1 MDEANNYTRKWK
13 RERAPHKA
21 NSIRSSIASNTYAYR
36 RLRQPGAI
44 RHRHRIGTRYR
55 GNDHGSRV
63 SSRDTSWLTETREI
77 EKILIDRIAE
87 QCTMT
92 QIDRITI
99 NDDLGTEAD
108 GDYIAL
114 VYLTWD
120 QKNTGKTSKKM
131 LEMYSSDL
139 AATLGEQNSSVNEI
153 AIFWTVPYL
162 NDTAKCSYQRNG
174 DGFVE
179 MDMAWGKAL
188 Q

>member
-1 MDEANNYTRKWK
+1 
-13 RERAPHKA
+13 
-21 NSIRSSIASNTYAYR
+21 
-36 RLRQPGAI
+36 
-44 RHRHRIGTRYR
+44 
-55 GNDHGSRV
+55 
-63 SSRDTSWLTETREI
+63 
-77 EKILIDRIAE
+77 
-87 QCTMT
+87 MT

-99 NDDLGTEAD
+99 NDDLGTEAN

-131 LEMYSSDL
+131 HEMYSSDL

-153 AIFWTVPYL
+153 AIFWTIPYL

-179 MDMAWGKAL
+179 MDMAWGKAFP
-188 Q
+188 

>member
-1 MDEANNYTRKWK
+1 
-13 RERAPHKA
+13 
-21 NSIRSSIASNTYAYR
+21 
-36 RLRQPGAI
+36 
-44 RHRHRIGTRYR
+44 
-55 GNDHGSRV
+55 
-63 SSRDTSWLTETREI
+63 
-77 EKILIDRIAE
+77 
-87 QCTMT
+87 MT

-114 VYLTWD
+114 VYLTWN

-162 NDTAKCSYQRNG
+162 NDTAKCSYKRNG
-174 DGFVE
+174 GSLSKWIWHGAKRFNNQHVI
-179 MDMAWGKAL
+179 MHVSL
-188 Q
+188 HQVR

>member
-1 MDEANNYTRKWK
+1 MNIAQSGALQS
-13 RERAPHKA
+13 RERWFLPHSGISLPSWKM
-21 NSIRSSIASNTYAYR
+21 
-36 RLRQPGAI
+36 
-44 RHRHRIGTRYR
+44 RIWF
-55 GNDHGSRV
+55 V
-63 SSRDTSWLTETREI
+63 TETQEI
-77 EKILIDRIAE
+77 EKILTDRITE
-87 QCTMT
+87 QYTMT

-108 GDYIAL
+108 GDDIAL
-114 VYLTWD
+114 VYLTWN

-179 MDMAWGKAL
+179 MDMAWGKAFP
-188 Q
+188 

>member
-1 MDEANNYTRKWK
+1 MKKQHTKRIPFVVAFLATLTLIGGCGNQGPSDTANESATDTEATTTR
-13 RERAPHKA
+13 A
-21 NSIRSSIASNTYAYR
+21 ASAAET
-36 RLRQPGAI
+36 P
-44 RHRHRIGTRYR
+44 
-55 GNDHGSRV
+55 V
-63 SSRDTSWLTETREI
+63 VLTETQKI
-77 EKILIDRIAE
+77 EKILTNRITK
-87 QCTMT
+87 QYTMI

-114 VYLTWD
+114 VYLTWN
-120 QKNTGKTSKKM
+120 QKNTGTTSKKM

-139 AATLGEQNSSVNEI
+139 AATLGEQNSAVNEI
-153 AIFWTVPYL
+153 AIFWTVPHL

-179 MDMAWGKAL
+179 MDMAWGKAF

>member
-1 MDEANNYTRKWK
+1 MKKHHTKQMAFVAVLLATLTLIGGCGNQEPSDTATES
-13 RERAPHKA
+13 APDTEVTTTGA
-21 NSIRSSIASNTYAYR
+21 ASAAET
-36 RLRQPGAI
+36 P
-44 RHRHRIGTRYR
+44 
-55 GNDHGSRV
+55 V
-63 SSRDTSWLTETREI
+63 VLTETQKI
-77 EKILIDRIAE
+77 EKILTDRITE
-87 QCTMT
+87 QYTMT

-114 VYLTWD
+114 IYLTWD

-179 MDMAWGKAL
+179 MDMAWGKAF

>member
-1 MDEANNYTRKWK
+1 
-13 RERAPHKA
+13 
-21 NSIRSSIASNTYAYR
+21 
-36 RLRQPGAI
+36 
-44 RHRHRIGTRYR
+44 
-55 GNDHGSRV
+55 
-63 SSRDTSWLTETREI
+63 
-77 EKILIDRIAE
+77 
-87 QCTMT
+87 MT

-120 QKNTGKTSKKM
+120 QTNMGTTSKKM

-139 AATLGEQNSSVNEI
+139 AATLAKQNSSVNEI
-153 AIFWTVPYL
+153 AIFWTAPYL

-179 MDMAWGKAL
+179 MDMAWGKAF